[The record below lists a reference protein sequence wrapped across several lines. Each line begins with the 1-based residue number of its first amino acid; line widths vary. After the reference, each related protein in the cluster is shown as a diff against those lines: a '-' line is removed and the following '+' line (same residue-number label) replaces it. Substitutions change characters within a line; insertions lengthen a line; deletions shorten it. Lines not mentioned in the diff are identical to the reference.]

1 MYLFTIKQFSLVAS
15 VWLVASSACAAI
27 KISNAYYSP
36 RNNEREKRTST
47 TLLIVHTTEAPS
59 GSSLRKLRDMGE
71 CHYCIDEL
79 GRVYSII
86 DPRRVAFHSGR
97 SMWNGKQE
105 VDNFAIGIEVCGYHN
120 KPLSAAQTKSLKELI
135 AMIKSTYKLTD
146 AQVLPHSQVAYGAPN
161 KWQPKNHRGRKRC
174 GMQFGMTSI
183 RSKLGLKSRP
193 PRDPDVAAKR
203 LVIADGPLNEVL
215 YGKMSAF
222 TAPQPEDYDV
232 KPVAP
237 ILVKKSTPRSASGYQ
252 TISVNT
258 RAQDIAGKAI
268 RAPTTFYVYPSGHY
282 AVGSQLNSTAI
293 LKMPYGTKVFV
304 DYTLAGTVSSQRPP
318 LVLCGNKWKLASTYY
333 LINGALIPG
342 NMVNDGKIPSG
353 TPIFTRKD

>member
-1 MYLFTIKQFSLVAS
+1 MYLLTIKQLSLAAS

-36 RNNEREKRTST
+36 RNKERDKRPAT
-47 TLLIVHTTEAPS
+47 TLLTLHTTEAPS
-59 GSSLRKLRDMGE
+59 GSSLRKLSAMGE
-71 CHYCIDEL
+71 CHYCIDEF

-120 KPLSAAQTKSLKELI
+120 KPLSIAQTQSLKELI
-135 AMIKSTYKLTD
+135 AMIKSAYKLTD
-146 AQVLPHSQVAYGAPN
+146 SQVVPHSQIAYGAPN
-161 KWQPKNHRGRKRC
+161 KWQLKNHRGRKRC
-174 GMQFGMTSI
+174 GMQFAMPSI
-183 RSKLGLKSRP
+183 RAKLGLKSRP
-193 PRDPDVAAKR
+193 SRDPDVAAKR
-203 LVIADGPLNEVL
+203 LVIADQPLNEVL

-222 TAPQPEDYDV
+222 TAPQPEDYDA
-232 KPVAP
+232 KPTVP
-237 ILVKKSTPRSASGYQ
+237 ILIKKSVPRSSSGYQ
-252 TISVNT
+252 TIGVNT
-258 RAQDIAGKAI
+258 SAQDIAGKAI
-268 RAPTTFYVYPSGHY
+268 RSPTTFYVYPSGHY
-282 AVGSQLNSTAI
+282 SAGSQLTATAL

-318 LVLCGNKWKLASTYY
+318 LVICGYKWKLASTYY
-333 LINGALIPG
+333 LINGALLPG